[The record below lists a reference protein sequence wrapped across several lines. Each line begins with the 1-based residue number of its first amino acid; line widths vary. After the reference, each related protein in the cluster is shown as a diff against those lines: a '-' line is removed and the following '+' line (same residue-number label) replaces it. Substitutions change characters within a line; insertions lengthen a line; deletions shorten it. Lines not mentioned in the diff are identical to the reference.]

1 MPIRDQ
7 QKVRRAAAAGRFYE
21 GDALSLRRRMAETEA
36 GLPPEVP
43 AGKTVRGCV
52 LPHAGYMFSLGV
64 AMETLRAARHCGC
77 SKVVLLGPSHYVGFR
92 GIAAATFTSW
102 RTPFGDLS
110 TATDLLDVL
119 EAERNPLVTVNDDAH
134 INEHSLEVQF
144 PLIQY
149 FFDAP
154 VVLPLVVGGISAED
168 AQSLGAALAK
178 LDAPDVLWLISSDFT
193 HYGRKFRYTPFGES
207 ADPAELNR
215 LDREAAELIAARDLT
230 GFVKFLG
237 RTGATICGAHPIAIY
252 LAMLDRLDPE
262 RTVRGRVAAMADSGA
277 VSGDYRTVVDYAGI
291 VFEKA

>member
-36 GLPPEVP
+36 GLPPEAP
-43 AGKTVRGCV
+43 SGKTVRGCV

-110 TATDLLDVL
+110 TAT
-119 EAERNPLVTVNDDAH
+119 TVNDDAH
-134 INEHSLEVQF
+134 TNEHSLEVLF

-154 VVLPLVVGGISAED
+154 LVLPLVVGGISAED

-252 LAMLDRLDPE
+252 LAMLDGLEPE